1 MTEPTIAA
9 PETAAPST
17 EQPTAEEFKERFP
30 GAEPAIP
37 DAPPAPNGEGEGKPE
52 IPTTRIH
59 LCSDGKHRNDEQYEV
74 YKKYEERLE
83 LKKAQFKKDP
93 DQFIHIDDIMMGV
106 IVGDKGKGCIFGRFT
121 IEEMKAAAWT
131 LQHRFSNNV
140 SEMEY
145 MMDMKMKKEQGLVGA
160 DGKPI
165 AKNTKIIT

>member
-1 MTEPTIAA
+1 MSDPTISA

-30 GAEPAIP
+30 GAEPVE
-37 DAPPAPNGEGEGKPE
+37 PAEDTQAAGPE

-59 LCSDGKHRNDEQYEV
+59 LCSDGKHRNDEQYEQ

-83 LKKAQFKKDP
+83 LKKQQFKKDP

-165 AKNTKIIT
+165 KTAGKIIT

>member
-1 MTEPTIAA
+1 MSQKRSQYRLILNA
-9 PETAAPST
+9 PKVVLVLLLYANPCLFLLFRKINRKVLWNKNY
-17 EQPTAEEFKERFP
+17 PYP
-30 GAEPAIP
+30 
-37 DAPPAPNGEGEGKPE
+37 
-52 IPTTRIH
+52 
-59 LCSDGKHRNDEQYEV
+59 L
-74 YKKYEERLE
+74 L
-83 LKKAQFKKDP
+83 LKKQQFKKDP

-165 AKNTKIIT
+165 KPAGKIIT

>member
-1 MTEPTIAA
+1 MTNPTIAV
-9 PETAAPST
+9 PETAVPST
-17 EQPTAEEFKERFP
+17 AQPTAEEFKERFP
-30 GAEPAIP
+30 GAEPVEEQKS
-37 DAPPAPNGEGEGKPE
+37 G
-52 IPTTRIH
+52 IPTTRLH
-59 LCSDGKHRNDEQYEV
+59 LCSDGKHRNDEQYEQ
-74 YKKYEERLE
+74 YKKYEERVE
-83 LKKAQFKKDP
+83 LKKQQFKKDP
-93 DQFIHIDDIMMGV
+93 DQFVHIDDIMMGV

-145 MMDMKMKKEQGLVGA
+145 MMDMKMKQEQGLVGA

>member
-1 MTEPTIAA
+1 MTEPTTTA
-9 PETAAPST
+9 PENEAPST
-17 EQPTAEEFKERFP
+17 TQPTAEEFKERFP
-30 GAEPAIP
+30 GAEPVEETKS
-37 DAPPAPNGEGEGKPE
+37 D
-52 IPTTRIH
+52 IPTTRLH
-59 LCSDGKHRNDEQYEV
+59 LCSDGKYRNDEQYEQ

-83 LKKAQFKKDP
+83 LKKQQFKKDP
-93 DQFIHIDDIMMGV
+93 DQFVHIDDIMMGV

-145 MMDMKMKKEQGLVGA
+145 MMDMKMKKEQGLVGP

-165 AKNTKIIT
+165 AKTGKIIT